1 MSLAVILN
9 RLQHWLA
16 RRPAAVG
23 ACQKIINQCRLV
35 VGYHLGPTSDAR
47 LNGEL
52 LVLDTVAP
60 YVRYF
65 VDVGANVGAWTRSVI
80 ERMPPGVEAHGILVE
95 PTRELAEQLRAR
107 FASHPKLRIVE
118 AALGERAGTDTFFVS
133 SGSSEHSSLHMADDS
148 ACHPVEVK
156 VATLDDLM
164 SESESGEID
173 FLKIDTEG
181 NDCNVL
187 LGARALLTRQS
198 VHVIQFEYGQG
209 WRLAGHTLC
218 AAFRFLRKHGYECF
232 LIRSV
237 GLRAYDP
244 DHYGE
249 HFLYSNFLAVSA
261 KGKPWVRSLLS

>member
-16 RRPAAVG
+16 KRPAAVG

-47 LNGEL
+47 VNGEL
-52 LVLDTVAP
+52 LVLDTVAKQ
-60 YVRYF
+60 VSFF
-65 VDVGANVGAWTRSVI
+65 VDVGANIGTWTHNLL
-80 ERMPPGVEAHGILVE
+80 ERQPAGHEPRGILAE
-95 PTRELAEQLRAR
+95 PTPELAKQLRAR
-107 FASHPKLRIVE
+107 FAPRPKLSVVE
-118 AALGERAGTDTFFVS
+118 AALGDKPGTDTFFVS
-133 SGSSEHSSLHMADDS
+133 SSCSEHSSLHMPDDS
-148 ACHPVEVK
+148 ACRAVEVK
-156 VATLDDLM
+156 VAILDELM
-164 SESESGEID
+164 SDANESEID

-181 NDCNVL
+181 NDFNVL
-187 LGARALLTRQS
+187 LGASALLTRHA

-232 LIRSV
+232 LITGE

-244 DHYGE
+244 DRYGE

-261 KGKPWVRSLLS
+261 TGKGWVRSLLP